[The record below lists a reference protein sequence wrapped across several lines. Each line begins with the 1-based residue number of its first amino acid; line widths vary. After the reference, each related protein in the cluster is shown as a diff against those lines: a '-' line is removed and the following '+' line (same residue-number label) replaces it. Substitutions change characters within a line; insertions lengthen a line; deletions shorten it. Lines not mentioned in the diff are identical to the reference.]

1 MKHEQYNAKR
11 IQTTPKHLTLDLFN
25 TGCWRAGTVCA
36 CPPCLPN
43 SETGGGSQWRE
54 AFILTIDGG
63 RLLRYSLSVS
73 YRKAYIPSQRSSR
86 LRDCRSEPSLH
97 KQAGRCRL
105 DNPALTAGSGY
116 RQLRFQQRCSQWKS
130 GFHRQ
135 KSIPRR
141 LCLC

>member
-1 MKHEQYNAKR
+1 MWIRSSSKTAGIITES
-11 IQTTPKHLTLDLFN
+11 
-25 TGCWRAGTVCA
+25 WRAGTVCA

-43 SETGGGSQWRE
+43 SETGDGSQWRK

-63 RLLRYSLSVS
+63 RLLLYSLSVS
-73 YRKAYIPSQRSSR
+73 YRKAYIPSLLSGM
-86 LRDCRSEPSLH
+86 LRDRHSEPSLH

-116 RQLRFQQRCSQWKS
+116 RQLRFQRRCSQWKS

>member
-1 MKHEQYNAKR
+1 MWIRSSSKTAGIITES
-11 IQTTPKHLTLDLFN
+11 
-25 TGCWRAGTVCA
+25 WRAGTVCA

-43 SETGGGSQWRE
+43 SETGDGSQWRK

-63 RLLRYSLSVS
+63 RLLLYSLSVS
-73 YRKAYIPSQRSSR
+73 YRKAYIPSLLSGM
-86 LRDCRSEPSLH
+86 LRDRHSEPSLH

-116 RQLRFQQRCSQWKS
+116 RQLRFQRRCSQWKS

-135 KSIPRR
+135 KPIPRR